1 MTTRANFV
9 DEVMRCQRE
18 RWEQDASVKHPE
30 ADLLAESLDT
40 PIDWLPKRKD
50 PASCLPSEIM
60 IEIFKDC
67 NLTID
72 QTISLT
78 TVNKKWK
85 SLLRDVPCL
94 WHGRVSEQG
103 LMQYRGETVLKI
115 AEAVKDMGIKSVS
128 FSLIADM
135 RTRFKWPAQFPSLTQ
150 LSITI
155 EQSRAVVPI
164 LCRGSFPNLLKLD
177 IYVIPYASEADI
189 VYSIPVDPH
198 EISSYPVL
206 QLESLSF
213 SHGTSQAEVA
223 IYNDEFH
230 CGYRRLHSASINNF
244 LRLAPNLKNFELMT
258 LKVWDITRGPF
269 GAVRYDLD
277 VIGRDLDFSKNTK
290 LEKIRMFNV
299 YLHPDQKFPPS
310 CKTVCFQLV
319 HAMTF
324 PQLSANCKELV
335 TSVPPLTVVR
345 AADGGWQYERGRSDQ
360 VVHDE
365 YKGLEKLRLR
375 CAYGLVGALVRCD
388 PSRLVEVDIGGHN
401 TNYSSA
407 RDYSRYGITTVQ
419 PLSLLMAR
427 RLCPNLRRL
436 ALSHVDDKDL
446 ANFSTMAH
454 LEEFK
459 ATCARVTWRGV
470 VCLVGESASLD
481 DDDPSHQSVEGLL
494 RDKAKL
500 SNTKLKRISLTVVT
514 GKESTVSDLRYL
526 QKYGIDVT
534 GIMGFGDRRNNDFD
548 EWF

>member
-1 MTTRANFV
+1 MHW
-9 DEVMRCQRE
+9 QRE
-18 RWEQDASVKHPE
+18 RWKQDSKVTA
-30 ADLLAESLDT
+30 LAESWDT
-40 PIDWLPKRKD
+40 PIDWLSKRKD

-72 QTISLT
+72 QTIALT

-94 WHGRVSEQG
+94 WHGTVSEQG

-115 AEAVKDMGIKSVS
+115 AKAVQDMGIKSVS

-135 RTRFKWPAQFPSLTQ
+135 RTRFKWPAQFPSLAR
-150 LSITI
+150 LLITI
-155 EQSRAVVPI
+155 DQSRAVVPL

-189 VYSIPVDPH
+189 VYSIPHQV
-198 EISSYPVL
+198 SLYPPL

-223 IYNDEFH
+223 IFNDEFH
-230 CGYRRLHSASINNF
+230 CGYRRLHSRSINNF

-258 LKVWDITRGPF
+258 LKVWDLTQGPLDT
-269 GAVRYDLD
+269 VRSDLD
-277 VIGRDLDFSKNTK
+277 FIGRDLDFSNNTK
-290 LEKIRMFNV
+290 LEKIRLFNV
-299 YLHPDQKFPPS
+299 YLHPDQIIPPS
-310 CKTVCFQLV
+310 CKTACFQLV

-324 PQLSANCKELV
+324 PQLSASCKELI
-335 TSVPPLTVVR
+335 TSVPPRAVVR
-345 AADGGWQYERGRSDQ
+345 AGDGGWQYERGSSGQ

-375 CAYGLVGALVRCD
+375 CAYGLVGTLVRCD
-388 PSRLVEVDIGGHN
+388 PSRLVELDIGGHN

-407 RDYSRYGITTVQ
+407 RDYSRYGITTVE

-436 ALSHVDDKDL
+436 AVSHVDDRDL
-446 ANFSTMAH
+446 ANFASMKH

-470 VCLVGESASLD
+470 ICLIGESALLD
-481 DDDPSHQSVEGLL
+481 NDDPSHQSVECML
-494 RDKAKL
+494 RDKTELA
-500 SNTKLKRISLTVVT
+500 NTKLTRISLIVLASKA
-514 GKESTVSDLRYL
+514 KESTVSDFRYL
-526 QKYGIDVT
+526 EKYAIDVS
-534 GIMGFGDRRNNDFD
+534 GIMGFGERRINVD